1 MSTHPKKK
9 PERPSA
15 TDLAV
20 SMGTGVTGAEV
31 AAFLPDHYKPFA
43 AIIAPF
49 LTGGLNLLRF
59 RHAERVVDTA
69 SSSLGTDAE
78 GILRAIGDD
87 PELLVLSQEVFEA
100 ASRTA
105 NQEKVDVLGRIWAHA
120 LGDDAKPD
128 EDTMMLRAVAD
139 LETPHVQLLVWLAA
153 DDKVHSV
160 DEMTAALPH
169 LATVIRGVAG
179 TLERVGFT
187 NRGMVEEMVGYYFT
201 ALGFQITDWG
211 RLAMDYL
218 DVWAASVLDD
228 Q

>member
-1 MSTHPKKK
+1 MSTQPKKK
-9 PERPSA
+9 PERPSSTEVA
-15 TDLAV
+15 IN
-20 SMGTGVTGAEV
+20 MGSGVTGAEV
-31 AAFLPDHYKPFA
+31 AALLPDHYRPFA

-49 LTGGLNLLRF
+49 LTGGLNLLRAW
-59 RHAERVVDTA
+59 HAERVVDTA
-69 SSSLGTDAE
+69 SSTLGTNAE
-78 GILRAIGDD
+78 GVLRAIGDD

-105 NQEKVDVLGRIWAHA
+105 NQEKVDVLARIWAHA

-139 LETPHVQLLVWLAA
+139 LETPHVRLLVWLAA

-160 DEMTAALPH
+160 EEMTEAVRH

-187 NRGMVEEMVGYYFT
+187 SRGMVTEKEGYYLT

-211 RLAMDYL
+211 RLAITYL
-218 DVWAASVLDD
+218 DKWATQSSED
-228 Q
+228 